1 MQSQDTDRAVQ
12 QERTHWL
19 AERSKLIAELEEMR
33 RGIAVPVRGV
43 VQSSSGGLAS
53 SPPDRINKSPSP
65 VSEDENLEL
74 SMVKVSYWKIII
86 LSMYIHCMPEKSAC
100 E

>member
-1 MQSQDTDRAVQ
+1 VYICLLVQSQDTDRAVQ

-19 AERSKLIAELEEMR
+19 AERNKLMTELEEMR
-33 RGIAVPVRGV
+33 RGVAVPVRDVTQSNSGV
-43 VQSSSGGLAS
+43 LAS

-74 SMVKVSYWKIII
+74 SMIKVSHWR
-86 LSMYIHCMPEKSAC
+86 
-100 E
+100 